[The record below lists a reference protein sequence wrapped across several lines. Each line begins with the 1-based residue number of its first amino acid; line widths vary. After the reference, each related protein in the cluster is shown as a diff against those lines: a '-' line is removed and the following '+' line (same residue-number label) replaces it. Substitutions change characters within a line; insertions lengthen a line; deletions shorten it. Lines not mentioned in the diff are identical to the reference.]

1 MSVGSVCS
9 RNVLTARRGE
19 PLATVAHRMCDMH
32 VGTVVVIDD
41 HGGRDFPIGIITDR
55 DMLRTQ
61 LNRSTDLFCLSVGE
75 AYTPDPLC
83 LTEDT
88 GVAESLERMKARGV
102 RRAPVVD
109 AAGQLVGIVSTDD
122 LLAYLA
128 EQLSVMAKLLE
139 SQPKRESA

>member
-1 MSVGSVCS
+1 
-9 RNVLTARRGE
+9 
-19 PLATVAHRMCDMH
+19 MCDMH

>member
-1 MSVGSVCS
+1 
-9 RNVLTARRGE
+9 
-19 PLATVAHRMCDMH
+19 
-32 VGTVVVIDD
+32 
-41 HGGRDFPIGIITDR
+41 
-55 DMLRTQ
+55 
-61 LNRSTDLFCLSVGE
+61 
-75 AYTPDPLC
+75 
-83 LTEDT
+83 
-88 GVAESLERMKARGV
+88 MKARGV